1 MLGKGG
7 KLIKQYAYDHTKDLH
22 IAVNN
27 KHIEMVKMLL
37 DKGADINECDKNN
50 DTPLLL
56 SIGNKDT
63 DMVKLLLN
71 EGAKFNEYNTSQQT
85 PLYFAVMSK
94 NLNIVQLLLDKGATL
109 CTNKK
114 KKTSNLL
121 HIAVENKDFGMVQM
135 LLIKGFDVNAGNNT
149 KDTPLHIAAKSGFVE
164 SLKTG
169 QLLLNSS
176 ANVDVLNHIKSPNI
190 AIESG
195 NLEIV
200 QLLLNK
206 GANVNTCNNTKDT
219 PLHMAAKS
227 GVLEKR
233 LIERNKEGKR
243 IRTKRLRGFQK
254 DGKKCIEKIDPLTRG
269 L

>member
-109 CTNKK
+109 YTSKKNKNRIK
-114 KKTSNLL
+114 RNLL

-135 LLIKGFDVNAGNNT
+135 LLIKGFHVNA
-149 KDTPLHIAAKSGFVE
+149 
-164 SLKTG
+164 
-169 QLLLNSS
+169 
-176 ANVDVLNHIKSPNI
+176 
-190 AIESG
+190 
-195 NLEIV
+195 
-200 QLLLNK
+200 
-206 GANVNTCNNTKDT
+206 CNNTKDT